1 MASKAYIGVNG
12 VARKIKKGYIGVN
25 GVARKIIKAYIGV
38 GGVAR
43 PCWSGGLAY
52 YGSVTPLS
60 EGVTYPAT
68 ASIPGYALFACGE
81 LATGT
86 GVAKYSKTIEAYDR
100 SLTRVSRSLSD
111 MVISGTSTTTSLNA
125 RAHCSGASV
134 NGVAIFAGGSY
145 GTSNKMNDVFSVD
158 ASLVVCRVPSG
169 HYMRYNCDR
178 LSATSLGN
186 YVLFANGLGADGGR
200 QNFVEAYSSSLTKY
214 SPQIENTRY
223 SASYR
228 AATTVGDLALIAGGG
243 YGTAGT
249 SYIDVVDVYDSSLT
263 KNSNS
268 SLSVARHMLTAT
280 TVNNRGLFAGGT
292 RDGDRQSVVDSFD
305 TSATRTTIS
314 PLSQARNNAYA
325 VTINGTAL
333 FLGGEVSSST
343 RSSVVD
349 AYDGSLT
356 HTTPQPLAEGRYNH
370 GVAVVGAFVVVAGGR
385 TDSSEF
391 ASSAEAYVYS

>member
-12 VARKIKKGYIGVN
+12 VARKIKKGYIGVG
-25 GVARKIIKAYIGV
+25 GVARKILKAYIGV

-52 YGSVTPLS
+52 YGSITPLS
-60 EGVTYPAT
+60 AGVTYPAT
-68 ASIPGYALFACGE
+68 ASIPGYALFAGGE

-86 GVAKYSKTIEAYDR
+86 GIAKYSKTIEAYDR
-100 SLTRVSRSLSD
+100 SLTRVSRSLSN
-111 MVISGTSTTTSLNA
+111 MVVMGTSTTTSLNA
-125 RAHCSGASV
+125 RAKCSGASV
-134 NGVAIFAGGSY
+134 GGVAIFAGGSY
-145 GTSNKMNDVFSVD
+145 GTSSKMNDVFAVD
-158 ASLVVCRVPSG
+158 ASLVVYRVPQG
-169 HYMRYNCDR
+169 QYMRYNCDN
-178 LSATSLGN
+178 LAATTVGN

-200 QNFVEAYSSSLTKY
+200 NNFVEAYNSSMTKY

-228 AATTVGDLALIAGGG
+228 AATTVGDLALVAGGG
-243 YGTAGT
+243 YGNAGT
-249 SYIDVVDVYDSSLT
+249 SYIDVVEVYDSSLT

-370 GVAVVGAFVVVAGGR
+370 GVAVVGAFVVVAGGT
-385 TDSSEF
+385 TDSSSY

>member
-12 VARKIKKGYIGVN
+12 VARKIQKGYIGVN
-25 GVARKIIKAYIGV
+25 GVARKILKAYIGV

-52 YGSVTPLS
+52 YGSITPLS
-60 EGVTYPAT
+60 AGVTYPAT
-68 ASIPGYALFACGE
+68 ASIPGYALFAGGE

-86 GVAKYSKTIEAYDR
+86 GIAKYSKTIEAYDR
-100 SLTRVSRSLSD
+100 SLTRVSRSLSN
-111 MVISGTSTTTSLNA
+111 MVVVGTSTTSSLNP

-134 NGVAIFAGGSY
+134 DGVAIFAGGSY
-145 GTSNKMNDVFSVD
+145 GTDNKTNDVFSVD
-158 ASLVVCRVPSG
+158 TSLVVYRVPQG
-169 HYMRYNCDR
+169 QYMRYNCDK
-178 LSATSLGN
+178 LAATSVGH
-186 YVLFANGLGADGGR
+186 YVLFANGLGAGGGR
-200 QNFVEAYSSSLTKY
+200 QNFVEAYNSSLTKY

-228 AATTVGDLALIAGGG
+228 AATSVGDLALIAGGG
-243 YGTAGT
+243 YGNTGT

-280 TVNNRGLFAGGT
+280 TVNGNALFAGGS
-292 RDGDRQSVVDSFD
+292 GINGKVSVVDAFD
-305 TSATRTTIS
+305 ASATCTTIS
-314 PLSQARNNAYA
+314 PLKEKKMNAYA

-333 FLGGEVSSST
+333 FLGGEISTST

-356 HTTPQPLAEGRYNH
+356 HTNPQSLAEGRYNH
-370 GVAVVGAFVVVAGGR
+370 GVAVVGAFVIVAGGT
-385 TDSSEF
+385 TDSSSY
-391 ASSAEAYVYS
+391 ASNAEAYVYS

>member
-1 MASKAYIGVNG
+1 
-12 VARKIKKGYIGVN
+12 
-25 GVARKIIKAYIGV
+25 
-38 GGVAR
+38 
-43 PCWSGGLAY
+43 
-52 YGSVTPLS
+52 
-60 EGVTYPAT
+60 
-68 ASIPGYALFACGE
+68 
-81 LATGT
+81 
-86 GVAKYSKTIEAYDR
+86 
-100 SLTRVSRSLSD
+100 
-111 MVISGTSTTTSLNA
+111 
-125 RAHCSGASV
+125 
-134 NGVAIFAGGSY
+134 
-145 GTSNKMNDVFSVD
+145 
-158 ASLVVCRVPSG
+158 
-169 HYMRYNCDR
+169 MRYNCDR
-178 LSATSLGN
+178 LAATTVGN
-186 YVLFANGLGADGGR
+186 YVLFANGLGAGGGR
-200 QNFVEAYSSSLTKY
+200 NDFVEAYNTSLTKY
-214 SPQIENTRY
+214 SPQIENTED

-243 YGTAGT
+243 RGTAGT

-292 RDGDRQSVVDSFD
+292 RDGNRQSVVDSFD

-370 GVAVVGAFVVVAGGR
+370 GVAVVGAFVVVAGGT
-385 TDSSEF
+385 TDSSSY